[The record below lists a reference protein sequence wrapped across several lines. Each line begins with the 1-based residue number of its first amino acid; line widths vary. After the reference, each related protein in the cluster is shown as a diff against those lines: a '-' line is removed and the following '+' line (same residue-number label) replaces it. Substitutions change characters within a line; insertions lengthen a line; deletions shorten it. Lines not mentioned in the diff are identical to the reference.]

1 MNFNSTPL
9 TNDKIKP
16 LAFVVQGFSD
26 SRSYR
31 CSKEIESIAMESYRR
46 SGKGIAFTILLEK
59 GLAHSKRQAQN
70 TLKYHVRTGV
80 LFTLA
85 NTRPQQYYPTCLKS
99 EIMKAKL
106 QNYTNERIWIPS
118 SPISPYSFLA
128 KGSAAAAPLSQCFE
142 YITIHTL
149 KDYVLP
155 LLLEAPLF
163 LHNLRFKT
171 KIIKDCYSELD
182 LPYHKKNK
190 GKYHH
195 EIIGTTMIEYI
206 LYTNGTV
213 DIFTTCSN
221 HPYRIETE
229 QDRFRLI
236 AFFGQIRAGLIYLLN
251 DKHERIVQDISE
263 WELIDCDLNKDIKV
277 SDLLHYN
284 AIKIR
289 VKHLD
294 HLFGVYIKAM
304 GTDTVCRVEENKRFR
319 KPIIDSINDIFNPTE
334 ELKKRVD
341 AIYIIVSRL
350 AGQNQINNRM
360 NSVG

>member
-16 LAFVVQGFSD
+16 LALVVHGFSD

-31 CSKEIESIAMESYRR
+31 SSKEIESTAIESYRR
-46 SGKGIAFTILLEK
+46 SGKGITFTILLEK
-59 GLAHSKRQAQN
+59 GLAHGKRQAQN
-70 TLKYHVRTGV
+70 TLKYHVRTGL

-99 EIMKAKL
+99 EIIKAKL
-106 QNYTNERIWIPS
+106 QNYTNERIGVPNS
-118 SPISPYSFLA
+118 LISPYSLLA

-142 YITIHTL
+142 YMAIHTL
-149 KDYVLP
+149 EDYVLP
-155 LLLEAPLF
+155 LLPEAPLF

-171 KIIKDCYSELD
+171 KIIKKCYSELD
-182 LPYHKKNK
+182 LPYHKKNN
-190 GKYHH
+190 GKYHR
-195 EIIGTTMIEYI
+195 EIIGTTMVEYI
-206 LYTNGTV
+206 LYANGTV

-236 AFFGQIRAGLIYLLN
+236 AFFGQIRAGLINLLN

-263 WELIDCDLNKDIKV
+263 WELVECDLNKDIKV

-289 VKHLD
+289 VKHFD

-304 GTDTVCRVEENKRFR
+304 GTDTVCRVEENKHF
-319 KPIIDSINDIFNPTE
+319 KEPLIDSINNIFNPTE

-341 AIYIIVSRL
+341 AIYDIISRL
-350 AGQNQINNRM
+350 AGQLKIE
-360 NSVG
+360 V